1 MEALGAIGG
10 GIDRDS
16 IKEGCKEAKKLAD
29 MVGDMGVPL
38 GNVFAYMAEI
48 RGVKA
53 EDAEREFRGA
63 MSQQILELVCVYEA
77 LAKSSNGTV
86 EALQTIANGCNEED

>member
-10 GIDRDS
+10 GIDLDS
-16 IKEGCKEAKKLAD
+16 IKERCKEAKNLAD

-38 GNVFAYMAEI
+38 GNVFAYMAEL

-53 EDAEREFRGA
+53 EDAEREFRSA
-63 MSQQILELVCVYEA
+63 MSQKMSEIVCVCEA
-77 LAKSSNGTV
+77 LA
-86 EALQTIANGCNEED
+86 EAGITMEDLQALADGDEE